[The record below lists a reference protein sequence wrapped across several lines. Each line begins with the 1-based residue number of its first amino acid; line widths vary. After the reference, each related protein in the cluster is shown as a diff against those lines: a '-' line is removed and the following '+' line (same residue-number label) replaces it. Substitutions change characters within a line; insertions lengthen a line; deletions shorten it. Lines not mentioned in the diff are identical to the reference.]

1 MKNLKIWV
9 KAVRA
14 PFFTASMAPVILGA
28 AVAWNRFY
36 IFNLFLFLL
45 TLLGAVL
52 IHGGINLSNDYFD
65 FKSGADQKNLHPT
78 PFSGGSRVIQEGLLS
93 SESIFKA
100 SVTLIFLGGL
110 IGIYLNYACGS
121 NVILYIGL
129 TGVFLGFFYTAA
141 PLRLGYHGLGE
152 AAVAIG
158 FGPLIVLGSFF
169 VQVRAISFA
178 ALFSS
183 IPVAILIGLVLF
195 INEFPDYD
203 PDKRSHK
210 RNLVVILGKE
220 KAKYVYIV
228 CLLLCYLIVVI
239 GVGFKIIP
247 FTTLIIF
254 LTFPLAIKAILIL
267 LKQYDKI
274 YELVPVNLATVR
286 LHMVITTFLAIG
298 FLFGKRH

>member
-14 PFFTASMAPVILGA
+14 PFFTASIAPVILGA
-28 AVAWNRFY
+28 AVAWNRFH
-36 IFNLFLFLL
+36 IFSLFLFLL

-65 FKSGADQKNLHPT
+65 FKTGADQKNFHPT
-78 PFSGGSRVIQEGLLS
+78 PFSGGSRVIQEGFLS
-93 SESIFKA
+93 AESIFKA

-141 PLRLGYHGLGE
+141 PLRLGYHGMGE
-152 AAVAIG
+152 VAVAIG

-169 VQVRAISFA
+169 VQAKTISFA

-210 RNLVVILGKE
+210 RNLVVMLGKE
-220 KAKYVYIV
+220 TAKYVYIA
-228 CLLLCYLIVVI
+228 CLLLCYLIVAI
-239 GVGFKIIP
+239 GAGFKIIP

-254 LTFPLAIKAILIL
+254 ITFPLAVKAISIL
-267 LKQYDKI
+267 LKHYDKI

-286 LHMVITTFLAIG
+286 LHMLIATFLAIG
-298 FLFGKRH
+298 FLFGKGH